1 MRHFKLC
8 LNLMLLLAVSAGFV
22 SCENDFDS
30 PPIVV
35 PASYHIDQ
43 VNTTILEL
51 KESYWS
57 DDRNYIDTIGLN
69 ADGDSI
75 VICGRVVSSD
85 ATGNIYKSLVI
96 QDESGALAMSI
107 NGTSLSD
114 TYRVGQEIVLPVTGL
129 YIGKYNNLQQLGY
142 PEYSDTYGWEATF
155 MPLALFQSVV
165 ELNGLP
171 DATQIDTLTISISE
185 LSTTAAGLREMQS
198 RLVRLDNVFFQDADG
213 ETTFSESSS
222 STSRY
227 IEDEDGNTLN
237 VYNSSYASFQ
247 ADILPEG
254 TGSIVGILS
263 YYGSAWQLLLRDTDD
278 LIGFSTDTDTEGSKD
293 NPYTVEQAIE
303 LQDSGETG
311 WVYGYLVGAV
321 APEVT
326 SVTSNDDIEWTAP
339 TTLANTI
346 VIGATDTTTDISR
359 CLVIQLSQGTSLR
372 SAANLLDNPE
382 AYGTGIKIYGE
393 MEAVMD
399 TYGMT
404 TTGSS
409 STYVMDYS
417 DGTSGASGSGT
428 LDDPYNVAAAIAY
441 TSALE
446 SNVTS
451 TEKIYIK
458 GIIASVT
465 EEFSSTYGNAT
476 FTISDDGST
485 STTFLCYRV
494 YYLGGNKWTSGDTQ
508 IAAGDE
514 VIIYGNVVNYYGNTP
529 ETSSGNA
536 YIYSLNGSTSGDSD
550 TSGASGSGTLDDP
563 YNVAAA
569 IAYTSALESN
579 VTSTE
584 KIYIKGIIASITEEF
599 SSTYGNA
606 TFTISDD
613 GTTTTTF
620 LCYRVYYLGG
630 EKWTS
635 DDTQIATGDE
645 VIIYG
650 NVVNYYGNTP
660 ETSSGN
666 AYIYSLN
673 SSGSGSGDSGGTTN
687 SSATQDDFETM
698 NGGSTTA
705 YYTTLTSD
713 LGWTATNCNLLC
725 GGTVSSNPVFEF
737 IGYKEGST
745 TQYAFAPCMNG
756 KTSAVGTITS
766 PTLSGGLGTLTFSFG
781 QPYSESNGL
790 SFRVDII
797 QDGTVVKT
805 ETVTESTTQ
814 YTAYSKSIDVN
825 VSGEFSIEFTNLSPS
840 SNSSSNKDRCCIWNV
855 VWTNYD

>member
-1 MRHFKLC
+1 MKHFKLY
-8 LNLMLLLAVSAGFV
+8 LSATLLTAAATAFV
-22 SCENDFDS
+22 SCEDDFDS
-30 PPIVV
+30 PPVVV
-35 PASYHIDQ
+35 PSSYHIDQ

-51 KESYWS
+51 KEMHWS
-57 DDRNYIDTIGLN
+57 DDKNYIDTIGLN

-75 VICGRVVSSD
+75 IIRGRVISSD
-85 ATGNIYKSLVI
+85 ASGNIYKSLVI
-96 QDESGALAMSI
+96 QDSTAALAMSI

-114 TYRVGQEIVLPVTGL
+114 TYRIGQEIVIPVTGL
-129 YIGKYNNLQQLGY
+129 FIGKYNNLQQLGY
-142 PEYSDTYGWEATF
+142 PDYSDTYGWQATF
-155 MPLALFQSVV
+155 MPLALFQSAA

-171 DATQIDTLTISISE
+171 DATQIDTLTIKISE
-185 LSTTAAGLREMQS
+185 LSTTAAGLRETQS
-198 RLVRLDNVFFQDADG
+198 QLVRIDNVFFQDADG

-247 ADILPEG
+247 ADVLPTG
-254 TGSIVGILS
+254 TGSVVGILTFYS
-263 YYGSAWQLLLRDTDD
+263 SSWELLLRDTDD
-278 LIGFSTDTDTEGSKD
+278 LIGFSSDSSVEGSES

-303 LQDSGETG
+303 LQNNGTSA

-326 SVTSNDDIEWTAP
+326 TVSSNSDIEWTAP

-346 VIGATDTTTDISR
+346 VIGNSASSQDISE

-372 SAANLLDNPE
+372 SAANLLDNPD
-382 AYGTGIKIYGE
+382 AYCTGIKIYGE
-393 MEAVMD
+393 LEAVMG

-404 TTGSS
+404 TSGSADDYS
-409 STYVMDYS
+409 MDYS
-417 DGTSGASGSGT
+417 DGSSDASGSGT

-441 TSALE
+441 TSALS
-446 SNVTS
+446 SNETS
-451 TEKIYIK
+451 SEKIYIK
-458 GIIASVT
+458 GIVASIT

-476 FTISDDGST
+476 FYISDDGST
-485 STTFLCYRV
+485 SDTFLCYRV
-494 YYLGGNKWTSGDTQ
+494 YYLGGNKWTTGDTQ
-508 IAAGDE
+508 IAVGDE

-536 YIYSLNGSTSGDSD
+536 YVYSLNGDTGSDTD

-569 IAYTSALESN
+569 IAYTSALSSN
-579 VTSTE
+579 ETSSE

-606 TFTISDD
+606 TFYISDD

-630 EKWTS
+630 EKWTTG
-635 DDTQIATGDE
+635 DTQIAVGDE

-666 AYIYSLN
+666 AYVYSIT
-673 SSGSGSGDSGGTTN
+673 SGG
-687 SSATQDDFETM
+687 SSSDDDDDDDAVSATQDDFETM

-713 LGWTATNCNLLC
+713 LGWTATNCNLLS
-725 GGTVSSNPVFEF
+725 GGTADSNPVFEF
-737 IGYKEGST
+737 IGYKEGSSS
-745 TQYAFAPCMNG
+745 QYAFAPCMNG
-756 KTSAVGTITS
+756 KTTAVGYITS
-766 PTLSGGLGTLTFSFG
+766 PTISGGCGTLSFNFG

-790 SFRVDII
+790 SFQVDII
-797 QDGTVVKT
+797 QNGSTVKS
-805 ETVTESTTQ
+805 ETVTQSTTQ
-814 YTAYSKSIDVN
+814 KVAYSYSIDVN
-825 VSGEFSIEFTNLSPS
+825 VSGEFSIQFSNLSPS
-840 SNSSSNKDRCCIWNV
+840 SSTSNKDRTCIWNV
-855 VWTNYD
+855 VWTTYE